1 MIDSNEYVNLTH
13 YMTGSRTT
21 MDKQFEWRFRSHHT
35 FCVTAETDK
44 WLRLEVG
51 VKDVADKLVAEAKK
65 VDVRFLGHEGGSH
78 DDGR

>member
-1 MIDSNEYVNLTH
+1 
-13 YMTGSRTT
+13 
-21 MDKQFEWRFRSHHT
+21 
-35 FCVTAETDK
+35 
-44 WLRLEVG
+44 LRLEVG